1 MQKKRERQRRCNA
14 RTPSTVLLAKRRRQC
29 GADFLVGGDSQKN
42 RLKPSSQMKGM
53 EVNTRTVVIVK
64 SEPPLKKLK
73 SALKD
78 PNRISSQSKKA
89 KKVTF
94 MGIPDPT
101 PNNSMVESSDSVAR
115 SESFSSK
122 EDISSSKSSEA
133 DKKTYQHYIEKKKR
147 SMKKEKKKV
156 QIQNQI

>member
-1 MQKKRERQRRCNA
+1 MNNNDAKKEGKAETMQRANTLDSFVGKKKKTVWRR
-14 RTPSTVLLAKRRRQC
+14 LFGWRRQP
-29 GADFLVGGDSQKN
+29 KN

-133 DKKTYQHYIEKKKR
+133 DKKTYQHYIEKKK
-147 SMKKEKKKV
+147 EA
-156 QIQNQI
+156 